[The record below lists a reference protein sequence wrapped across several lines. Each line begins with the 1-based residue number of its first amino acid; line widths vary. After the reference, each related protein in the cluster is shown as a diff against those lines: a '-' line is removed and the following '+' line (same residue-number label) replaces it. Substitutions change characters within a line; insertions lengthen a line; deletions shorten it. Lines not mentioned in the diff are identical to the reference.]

1 MAAAGL
7 QALRPRSKP
16 VRQHSVIRTEHR
28 DDRPHLDFCLHLG
41 GAVFKPLMGVP
52 WHMKRGMRLQ
62 RKRDCV
68 IWKEKHPAW
77 INQQPYYQ
85 YITWL
90 NRDDLPCRFTTFDR
104 YDYGEKTVCT
114 YFRWSWIGHPK
125 SNREKIVVFCAYES
139 RSKTATFSRGKTIFA
154 GRKRVFFV
162 IHEQSRSKHLAHY
175 LIVTYS
181 LLYYR

>member
-1 MAAAGL
+1 MLLFSNHAISFSL
-7 QALRPRSKP
+7 QSHTPLHVSRCTSPFKGGRARAPR
-16 VRQHSVIRTEHR
+16 
-28 DDRPHLDFCLHLG
+28 
-41 GAVFKPLMGVP
+41 
-52 WHMKRGMRLQ
+52 RGMRLQ
-62 RKRDCV
+62 RKRDCM

-104 YDYGEKTVCT
+104 YDYGEKTVYTC
-114 YFRWSWIGHPK
+114 FRWSRIGHPK

-154 GRKRVFFV
+154 GRKRVFSV

-181 LLYYR
+181 LLHYR